1 MMHNEYYRWII
12 KYIFMR
18 NLFGDT
24 DLDIICY
31 KFSQTYK
38 SLTQF
43 KPRMTFF
50 FIHDPTDKISIAN
63 QIIGRYIFKESTD
76 LLETTFS

>member
-1 MMHNEYYRWII
+1 MLPKRMSFLLFEESIHRNFDQLYIKKIVIFMMHNEYYRWII
-12 KYIFMR
+12 KYIFTR

-38 SLTQF
+38 SLT
-43 KPRMTFF
+43 
-50 FIHDPTDKISIAN
+50 
-63 QIIGRYIFKESTD
+63 
-76 LLETTFS
+76 

>member
-1 MMHNEYYRWII
+1 MSFLLFEESIHRNFDQLYIKKIVIFMMHNEYYRWII

-38 SLTQF
+38 SLT
-43 KPRMTFF
+43 
-50 FIHDPTDKISIAN
+50 
-63 QIIGRYIFKESTD
+63 
-76 LLETTFS
+76 